1 MAALEAES
9 SPSDPQRSP
18 DLNSTLRTWSGRQGH
33 RGVRILVVDDDSGIR
48 WLVLRILEA
57 AGYRVMMASEGA
69 AALRAA
75 ELAMMD
81 SRCAIHLVLTDL
93 DMPVLDGFELGR
105 RLAAWRPPVP
115 VIYMSGTT
123 YGLSHLARLSPG
135 AHVIEKPFSAHTLL
149 REVSL
154 VLPMAAAALRSP
166 APWPAAATT
175 LPKHP

>member
-1 MAALEAES
+1 MAASEAES
-9 SPSDPQRSP
+9 SRSGPQRSP
-18 DLNSTLRTWSGRQGH
+18 DLHLTSRAWSGRQGH

-48 WLVLRILEA
+48 WLVHRILEA
-57 AGYRVMMASEGA
+57 AGYGVMMASEGA

-75 ELAMMD
+75 ESARTD

-93 DMPVLDGFELGR
+93 DMPVLDGFEVGR

-123 YGLSHLARLSPG
+123 YGLSHRARLSPD
-135 AHVIEKPFSAHTLL
+135 AHLIEKPFSAHTLL

-154 VLPMAAAALRSP
+154 VVPAVATAVRSP
-166 APWPAAATT
+166 AP
-175 LPKHP
+175 